1 MSYNVNAMNAYQQY
15 GSSMAAGGGGTNMS
29 GSGAKQGLGTK
40 PSDAYKQ
47 YAETMTA
54 GGGGQTMA
62 GTGTSAYQQAQ
73 ERAGRDRDEKPNSP
87 AKLYQNSANAFTNAG
102 VNLKDQTW
110 TPSADPRLIYNE
122 NKFKTEKIVTD
133 VKDYLRGTAIQDA
146 LLEAQ
151 GFEAPR
157 SALYT
162 GEDRPLTEQ
171 ELQQYKPLF
180 DLMDDSIE
188 VEELSRM
195 DREDQEAL
203 LESIGVGNLGRM
215 PRDTAF
221 LGGDFDVATTS
232 QEFIRDAVR
241 AKQIADELEKLS
253 KEVDP
258 NSPLQA
264 EMQKLLEQVQG
275 EENETAPVVRPEMY
289 EDMSTPVS
297 PTDTITDDA
306 DGGAA
311 PSGKGL
317 MSPDAGMLR
326 PRARPLKNPIY
337 SSAINNLY
345 TEVGKVETTE
355 HHLGKADYT
364 KQGITL
370 AYGIVPDSGLK
381 YNHNGKVI
389 DLPANDKKG
398 SVWKALTKA
407 GVTTSNFNPDN
418 VITIGAQKDGIY
430 RSEYVSDEA
439 FTKAVLVKFEEDLKE
454 EMKKEG
460 VDYDSIP
467 EKVKGGLV
475 SYTWNAGS
483 HKYKSMEPAFKE
495 VIKASPDMKVIQ
507 KGMLQT
513 YTESGIV
520 IRGLVARRAIDY
532 NLVAEGLNKP
542 TITSYTPVK
551 LRNGNA
557 GIKFTFSDG
566 SSLTDDTGKNYET
579 KTSKAAFKD
588 YLNKEVKIS

>member
-29 GSGAKQGLGTK
+29 GSSAKQGLGTK

-73 ERAGRDRDEKPNSP
+73 QMAGSDNDNSP
-87 AKLYQNSANAFTNAG
+87 AQLYKNSANAFTNAG

-122 NKFKTEKIVTD
+122 NKFKTEEIVTD
-133 VKDYLRGTAIQDA
+133 VKDYLRGTAIENA

-162 GEDRPLTEQ
+162 GENRPLTEQ

-203 LESIGVGNLGRM
+203 LEAIGVGNLGRM
-215 PRDTAF
+215 PQDTAF
-221 LGGDFDVATTS
+221 LGGDFDVATTN
-232 QEFIRDAVR
+232 QQFIRDALR

-264 EMQKLLEQVQG
+264 EIQKLLEQVQG
-275 EENETAPVVRPEMY
+275 EEDETAPVVRQEMY

-311 PSGKGL
+311 PSDGKGIPNNIDL
-317 MSPDAGMLR
+317 DFLG
-326 PRARPLKNPIY
+326 AREGFKLKAYVP
-337 SSAINNLY
+337 
-345 TEVGKVETTE
+345 
-355 HHLGKADYT
+355 T
-364 KQGITL
+364 K
-370 AYGIVPDSGLK
+370 
-381 YNHNGKVI
+381 NGKVI
-389 DLPANDKKG
+389 E
-398 SVWKALTKA
+398 SS
-407 GVTTSNFNPDN
+407 GVTVGTGVDLGSKNAKYFEGLDPE
-418 VITIGAQKDGIY
+418 IEAKFSPYYGKQKKAAQD
-430 RSEYVSDEA
+430 A
-439 FTKAVLVKFEEDLKE
+439 LKE
-454 EMKKEG
+454 NGGFTLTVQQAEELDNFVKAKEFNSLK
-460 VDYDSIP
+460 DKWDKTSDIKWDDLST
-467 EKVKGGLV
+467 EKATTVASVAYQYGDLATVTPKFWG
-475 SYTWNAGS
+475 YTTSGDWQ
-483 HKYKSMEPAFKE
+483 
-495 VIKASPDMKVIQ
+495 KAYEELMDF
-507 KGMLQT
+507 GD
-513 YTESGIV
+513 E
-520 IRGLVARRAIDY
+520 
-532 NLVAEGLNKP
+532 
-542 TITSYTPVK
+542 
-551 LRNGNA
+551 
-557 GIKFTFSDG
+557 
-566 SSLTDDTGKNYET
+566 YET
-579 KTSKAAFKD
+579 RRRKEAALLRRDLSSTSLRPRSRPNAIMAR
-588 YLNKEVKIS
+588 N